1 MAEEEIQRRR
11 EEEKR
16 QPQKPLLCDCS
27 VNHSLNLSYLLSH
40 RVTTSIWT
48 ILGYCPQKT
57 LERNKPPQRHR
68 DRCVSMHMHVYP
80 CMYTCPHV
88 CTRRYVYRCRH
99 ICVSKHVHKCMCTS
113 QVYPLSVSLC
123 MGTHVYVSM
132 DACVCVHMCVPV
144 CMCVHTCVYKCVQ
157 LTPREGVPALLLGAG
172 WGCFLATGRGRKKTQ
187 QEGSGFRPLRCGFR
201 FTKYTFQTL

>member
-113 QVYPLSVSLC
+113 QVYPLSVCHCVWAHMC
-123 MGTHVYVSM
+123 MYPWMHVYACICASL
-132 DACVCVHMCVPV
+132 CVCVCTLV
-144 CMCVHTCVYKCVQ
+144 CTSVC
-157 LTPREGVPALLLGAG
+157 
-172 WGCFLATGRGRKKTQ
+172 
-187 QEGSGFRPLRCGFR
+187 S
-201 FTKYTFQTL
+201 